1 MHPVTQIA
9 SQRPHIVQP
18 IVSEKIHTVSK
29 NATISAICCRLPM
42 GNRICETLARIWAM
56 TVVGQFTM
64 TRIEI
69 LAVSLS
75 AANFAEDPHRSPAFQ
90 HRRLLGV

>member
-1 MHPVTQIA
+1 
-9 SQRPHIVQP
+9 
-18 IVSEKIHTVSK
+18 
-29 NATISAICCRLPM
+29 
-42 GNRICETLARIWAM
+42 M

-75 AANFAEDPHRSPAFQ
+75 AANLAEDPHRSPAFQ
-90 HRRLLGV
+90 LRRLLGV